1 MVIELSEKAQKS
13 LEEYL
18 DQVKRSLKGVKHID
32 ADEIV
37 QNVNEHI
44 ENELGDMTEPVSSE
58 KLDTVL
64 EKLGSPLQWVPEEEI
79 SWWRKFI
86 MRIYS
91 GPEDWRLA
99 YLSFGLLLIAFLFHS
114 KFSFS
119 VFVIL
124 VVASFIVSRAAL
136 AAADDRNELRGQ
148 KWLIYPSL
156 IAGYITILSFIL
168 TWPLIPI
175 FNLFVPKYVAL
186 LEATYSGIE
195 ERDMVEVTS
204 FIVGSVLSAAS
215 LGVIWIGYGLILLN
229 KKHQNRIR
237 TIFKPFTDRFNR
249 KWSLVIIFLGTGL
262 LVVSIIACYVINYFE
277 FIPVGLLPNKLFF

>member
-1 MVIELSEKAQKS
+1 MVIELSEKARKS
-13 LEEYL
+13 LSDYL
-18 DQVKRSLKGVKHID
+18 DQVKRSLKGVKNID

-44 ENELGDMTEPVSSE
+44 ENELGDTTEPVSSE
-58 KLDTVL
+58 KLGAVL

-86 MRIYS
+86 LRIYS

-99 YLSFGLLLIAFLFHS
+99 YISFGLLLIAFLFHYS
-114 KFSFS
+114 LSFS
-119 VFVIL
+119 EFVIL
-124 VVASFIVSRAAL
+124 VTASFIVSRAAL
-136 AAADDRNELRGQ
+136 AAANGRDELRGQ

-156 IAGYITILSFIL
+156 IAGYIAILSLIL
-168 TWPLIPI
+168 AWPLIPI
-175 FNLFVPKYVAL
+175 FSLLVPKYIAS

-195 ERDMVEVTS
+195 ERDLVEMTS

-215 LGVIWIGYGLILLN
+215 LGVIWIGYGLILLS
-229 KKHQNRIR
+229 KKHQSHIR
-237 TIFKPFTDRFNR
+237 TIFKPFADRFNR
-249 KWSLVIIFLGTGL
+249 KWSFVIIFLGIGL